1 MNNPD
6 TTKFLQLAA
15 GDLADA
21 RRMVLLQGFRE
32 SSIGFLLQQATEKML
47 KAWLYKL
54 GQQAPF
60 THDLALLMG
69 LVDQLGG
76 RTNRYA
82 SLIGLGIF
90 AVQLR
95 YDDQPDLPMPPWA
108 DMLDLVEQ
116 LLQEVES
123 TTEVDLN
130 KGLFGVPDWEDWTT

>member
-21 RRMVLLQGFRE
+21 RRMVLLQGFRD
-32 SSIGFLLQQATEKML
+32 SS
-47 KAWLYKL
+47 
-54 GQQAPF
+54 
-60 THDLALLMG
+60 
-69 LVDQLGG
+69 